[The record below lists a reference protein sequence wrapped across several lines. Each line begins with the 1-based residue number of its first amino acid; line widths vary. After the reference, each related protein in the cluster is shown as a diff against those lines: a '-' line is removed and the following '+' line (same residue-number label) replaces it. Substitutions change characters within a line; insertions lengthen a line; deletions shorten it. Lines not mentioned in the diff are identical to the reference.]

1 MFKKSRVQAPRER
14 PAANNVRAIRVRIKN
29 RDESVCQM
37 NIRDIRIIRVQKNL
51 VFKPPRERPAANKD
65 PCDPCDPCA
74 LKKQSKIRV
83 RIKNRVKSA
92 CKKLF
97 VSFGLL
103 PPFGL
108 WAFGES
114 RVQNLVFLM

>member
-1 MFKKSRVQAPRER
+1 MPKNIRVILIIRVQKSRVQAPRER
-14 PAANNVRAIRVRIKN
+14 PAANNVRAIRARIKY
-29 RDESVCQM
+29 RA
-37 NIRDIRIIRVQKNL
+37 R
-51 VFKPPRERPAANKD
+51 
-65 PCDPCDPCA
+65 
-74 LKKQSKIRV
+74 
-83 RIKNRVKSA
+83 SA

-114 RVQNLVFLM
+114 RVQKYSVQAPVSAKPRTRVRSVCV

>member
-1 MFKKSRVQAPRER
+1 MCQKNIRDIRIIRVQKSRVQAPRER

-29 RDESVCQM
+29 R
-37 NIRDIRIIRVQKNL
+37 
-51 VFKPPRERPAANKD
+51 
-65 PCDPCDPCA
+65 
-74 LKKQSKIRV
+74 
-83 RIKNRVKSA
+83 VKSA

-97 VSFGLL
+97 VSFALL